1 MGDNADAELVVV
13 DLKQRILRTKHV
25 PTDGRRPRFLF
36 YTHALVFL
44 SLKRIGP
51 RVQKPSVWYEQ
62 AIYYPTLKSHNI
74 YSCRAGHTYD
84 TSCSIAQFSVASS
97 NIYQRNLIDISECP
111 QIFFYCHT
119 SFIFCVLGKL
129 HDTIL

>member
-51 RVQKPSVWYEQ
+51 RVQNQ
-62 AIYYPTLKSHNI
+62 AFGMN
-74 YSCRAGHTYD
+74 
-84 TSCSIAQFSVASS
+84 
-97 NIYQRNLIDISECP
+97 
-111 QIFFYCHT
+111 
-119 SFIFCVLGKL
+119 KL
-129 HDTIL
+129 YTILN